1 MKIKIL
7 GSTLTVALIMFAIW
21 YFFISLKDNPLS
33 QQFIVGSYDYP
44 AVNTSTFE
52 LSELEPNSYKL
63 SFHSYDGSLVNGQ
76 ISFPLECNVRC
87 PVLVGI
93 SAMGRNYN
101 RWWVDS
107 WKGRKT
113 VTNVN
118 ELGRVALKNG
128 YAVVAIDAR
137 YHGSRKDPD
146 KTLASIMNDL
156 HFFGDKSPYEEMI
169 VNTVKDYRV
178 LIDWLSANSR
188 IDSENIVIAGYSMGG
203 QISLL
208 AASVDNRISSVVSI
222 VPPSLDDKVAMVAPK
237 NVVPLISASKLLLVT
252 SDDDENASK
261 AENKFLFDLIPT
273 NDKKHYV
280 FEGDHIL
287 PVSYVDS
294 IEKWLIQSGNSKKF

>member
-7 GSTLTVALIMFAIW
+7 GSTLTFALIMFATW
-21 YFFISLKDNPLS
+21 YFFISLKENPLS

-52 LSELEPNSYKL
+52 LSEWGSNSYKL
-63 SFHSYDGSLVNGQ
+63 SFQSYDGSIVNGQ
-76 ISFPLECNVRC
+76 ISFPSQCNVKC
-87 PVLVGI
+87 PVLVGV

-101 RWWVDS
+101 RWWIDS
-107 WKGRKT
+107 WKGRPT

-118 ELGRVALKNG
+118 KLGKAALDNG

-137 YHGSRKDPD
+137 YHGSRKDPE
-146 KTLASIMNDL
+146 KTLGSIMNDL
-156 HFFGDKSPYEEMI
+156 HFFGDKSSYEEMI

-178 LIDWLSANSR
+178 LIDWLSVNSR
-188 IDSENIVIAGYSMGG
+188 IDSENIVMAGYSMGG

-208 AASVDNRISSVVSI
+208 AASVDNRISQVVSI

-237 NVVPLISASKLLLVT
+237 NVVPLIFASKLLLVT
-252 SDDDENASK
+252 SDDDENASE

-273 NDKKHYV
+273 NDKEHLV
-280 FEGDHIL
+280 FEGGHIL
-287 PVSYVDS
+287 PASYVDS
-294 IEKWLIQSGNSKKF
+294 IEKWLIQSSKS